1 MSEFDIYDNSDR
13 DTIKQLQARVTELE
27 ALLEK
32 QGELMKKDRLQIV
45 EQSERVKELE
55 ASQIHRWPNIITE
68 LKARVKE
75 LEAERERAYKDAGD
89 LCLSLYKKHFY
100 EEGNDFGLCDSIVGI
115 ISQLDNMS
123 CSMVSQARVKE
134 LETAI
139 KTADPIEL
147 GRIKNELEKGE
158 G

>member
-1 MSEFDIYDNSDR
+1 MSEIQRYDADCVEGSFGGQSWPEMEEYKYGDYVKYSDH
-13 DTIKQLQARVTELE
+13 
-27 ALLEK
+27 
-32 QGELMKKDRLQIV
+32 
-45 EQSERVKELE
+45 QS
-55 ASQIHRWPNIITE
+55 
-68 LKARVKE
+68 RVKE